1 MVTATTGKDT
11 MGQVNEEHRQGGFM
25 RHFLLGRT
33 LSGWIDGG
41 RDNIL
46 QLRLLAALLVILGHS
61 LILAGGRG
69 RPPDPLTRL
78 FPGIQSHTLGV
89 MMFFVISGFLI
100 TLSWQ
105 RRPELWRF
113 LRARFL
119 RLWPG
124 LATCV
129 LAWALLFG
137 PMLTVLPLEKYFGA
151 GGSFGSLYAHLA
163 GNLSLMK
170 IHPMLPGV
178 FTKAPV
184 PHYANGSLWTIP
196 VEAGLYLCVAT
207 LGLARL
213 LRFPWL
219 TSFLLCVLFGWLV
232 LWPMYTGRPMFS
244 GLERFGV
251 QLAGFFAAGSIACLL
266 RDHVRMSHGIML
278 VVAVACVVAQR
289 TTHAMPFALLF
300 VVCLVFWLAY
310 VPRLPAIP
318 RNVDASYGI
327 YLWGFP
333 TQQVLV
339 QAGITNGWALFAV
352 AAPIVVVIGTSSWLL
367 VEKPCLRLKD
377 WHPRRLRPGA
387 QAPA

>member
-1 MVTATTGKDT
+1 MGLDKDER
-11 MGQVNEEHRQGGFM
+11 GDVGFL
-25 RHFLLGRT
+25 RRFLLGRT
-33 LSGWIDGG
+33 LAGWIDEG

-46 QLRLLAALLVILGHS
+46 QLRLLAALLVIFGHS
-61 LILAGGRG
+61 LILAGGKG
-69 RPPDPLTRL
+69 RPPDPLKAW
-78 FPGIQSHTLGV
+78 FPGLQTHTLGV

-105 RRPELWRF
+105 RRPELGRF

-129 LAWALLFG
+129 LAWALLLG
-137 PMLTVLPLEKYFGA
+137 PLLTVLPLATYFGA
-151 GGSFGSLYAHLA
+151 GDSFGSLYAHLA
-163 GNLSLMK
+163 GNLSLAK

-184 PHYANGSLWTIP
+184 AHYANGSLWTIP
-196 VEAGLYLCVAT
+196 VEAGLYLCVAA
-207 LGLARL
+207 LGVARL
-213 LRFPWL
+213 FRLPWL
-219 TSFLLCVLFGWLV
+219 ASLLLCALFGWLV
-232 LWPMYTGRPMFS
+232 LWPMYTGRPLFH
-244 GLERFGV
+244 GLTRFGV
-251 QLAGFFAAGSIACLL
+251 LLAGFFAAGSVACLL
-266 RDHVRMSHGIML
+266 REHVRMSHGIML
-278 VVAVACVVAQR
+278 AIAVACLVAQR

-300 VVCLVFWLAY
+300 VVSSVFWLAY
-310 VPRLPAIP
+310 VPRLPALP

-333 TQQVLV
+333 TQQALV

-352 AAPIVVVIGTSSWLL
+352 AVPIVVATGTLSWLL

-377 WHPRRLRPGA
+377 WHPRRLHRAGVAA
-387 QAPA
+387 QA